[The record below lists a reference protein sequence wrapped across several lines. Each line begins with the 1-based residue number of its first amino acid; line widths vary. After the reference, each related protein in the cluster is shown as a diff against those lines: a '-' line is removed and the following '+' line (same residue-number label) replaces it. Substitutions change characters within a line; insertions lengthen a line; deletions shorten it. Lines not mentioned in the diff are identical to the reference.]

1 MAGDNDF
8 QVGSWSE
15 DRPCCNSQFNTWH
28 GRPCTVNGPTGSP
41 EEETKVYGPQ
51 TKVIV
56 TDNLP
61 PGPILVGE
69 FTHDGTEL
77 VQALYG
83 RQAGKIAAMEDIYE
97 GDMDS
102 LRARGLVAGYYRTC
116 CSTAPGSPHWKG
128 CGTNFF
134 ADGQTVI
141 KPDFNARD
149 PWGPARLRICEDNVA
164 SDRTFENET
173 RPH

>member
-15 DRPCCNSQFNTWH
+15 DRPCCNSQFKTWH
-28 GRPCTVNGPTGSP
+28 GRPCTVNGPTGPGQLIAIDTPMPWSP
-41 EEETKVYGPQ
+41 GEETKVYGSQ

-61 PGPILVGE
+61 PGPIVVGE
-69 FTHDGTEL
+69 FTHDSTEL

-83 RQAGKIAAMEDIYE
+83 RQAGKLAAGIDF
-97 GDMDS
+97 
-102 LRARGLVAGYYRTC
+102 GYYRTC
-116 CSTAPGSPHWKG
+116 CSTAPGSAHWKG

-134 ADGQTVI
+134 AEGQVVI
-141 KPDFNARD
+141 KPDFNPMD
-149 PWGPARLRICEDNVA
+149 PWGPARLRIREDVRA

-173 RPH
+173 RPL